1 MAGLFSGAD
10 SDNRKGPRDLP
21 PDVFRYMADRGL
33 DACDVACCRAACR
46 YFRDAFPAPH
56 VVHARTA
63 CTSAERLAW
72 CLDDAALPPGVRLLE
87 AAARS
92 FASGLGASGL
102 GASGLGASGLGALS
116 LAAAAACRHAEK
128 DGRLYRA
135 LHGALCSAARRRCEP
150 LAVADLV
157 SDFWEAGGV
166 RLAQVAACDAGA
178 KGRFREA
185 VMSSPDASD
194 GDKARLVAWARKQ
207 SLV

>member
-72 CLDDAALPPGVRLLE
+72 CLDDAALPPGVALLE

-128 DGRLYRA
+128 DWRLYRA

-178 KGRFREA
+178 KNRFREA

-207 SLV
+207 SLA